1 MTAVNYIFLALFWT
15 GCVILFKKQN
25 WGLRERVLHFAGSAE
40 YSPGSGQGSGLIKR
54 IRTIR
59 NKAVMERELSEGLA
73 YIKNIVILGKG
84 TGLSSETVLGE
95 LADISPVL
103 SPVYLKMASYMHI
116 NEKKKASDCLYD
128 AVGRPYARDIGDLLS
143 GWEDIPPAELTENI
157 EAFRSVLLEER
168 DTALQRQDETVSDL
182 LYFSIV
188 ANAMA
193 VLLNFV
199 YVGFFIEQAEMLSG
213 LFN

>member
-1 MTAVNYIFLALFWT
+1 MPAVNFILLAFMWT
-15 GCVILFKKQN
+15 GLILILKRKS
-25 WGLRERVLHFAGSAE
+25 WGLRERAAHYLGLSCGPGE
-40 YSPGSGQGSGLIKR
+40 EPGSYIIRR
-54 IRTIR
+54 IRAAR
-59 NKAVMERELSEGLA
+59 NLHVMERELSEGLA

-84 TGLSSETVLGE
+84 RELSSETILAE
-95 LADISPVL
+95 LSEISKVL
-103 SPVYLKMASYMHI
+103 SPVYLRMASCMHI
-116 NEKKKASDCLYD
+116 NEKKKASDCLYE
-128 AVGRPYARDIGDLLS
+128 AVGKPYARDIGDLLS
-143 GWEDIPPAELTENI
+143 GWEDIPPSELTGNI
-157 EAFRSVLLEER
+157 DAFRSVMLEAR
-168 DTALQRQDETVSDL
+168 DTARQRSDEAVSEL